1 MEQKLALGKYP
12 IFSHEVNKN
21 SCKYKTASEIV
32 NYLKTQID
40 NNPMVAFIGIFDHY
54 AHTKKINP
62 AGGIPSNILDIK
74 NIVFCFGP
82 QVPNIDIVAVRPRS
96 IGITELAN
104 SFVINFME
112 APAAMPNQVMMGW
125 VQGI

>member
-54 AHTKKINP
+54 AHTKKL
-62 AGGIPSNILDIK
+62 ILL
-74 NIVFCFGP
+74 VEF
-82 QVPNIDIVAVRPRS
+82 QVIFLILK
-96 IGITELAN
+96 I
-104 SFVINFME
+104 SFFALDLKFQILISLLFDQDLLE
-112 APAAMPNQVMMGW
+112 
-125 VQGI
+125 

>member
-40 NNPMVAFIGIFDHY
+40 NNPMVAFIVFLIIMLIQ
-54 AHTKKINP
+54 KINP